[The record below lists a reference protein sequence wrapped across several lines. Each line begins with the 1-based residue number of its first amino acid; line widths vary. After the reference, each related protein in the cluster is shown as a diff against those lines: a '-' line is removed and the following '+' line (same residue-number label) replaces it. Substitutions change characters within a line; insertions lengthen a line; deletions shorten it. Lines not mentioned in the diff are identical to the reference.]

1 MHADGQAQLTAAL
14 VAAARHSTVEIH
26 FQKGLAGAAGDVV
39 SASRNTAINPAVVD
53 AFALAIVASE
63 GPPAYPGLRGHDPD
77 LAAARRNA
85 GRVGAAMAELKKVVP
100 NTGSYVAESSFFEAD
115 WQKSYWGA
123 NYPRL
128 LEIKKKI

>member
-1 MHADGQAQLTAAL
+1 M
-14 VAAARHSTVEIH
+14 
-26 FQKGLAGAAGDVV
+26 
-39 SASRNTAINPAVVD
+39 NPAVID

-63 GPPAYPGLRGHDPD
+63 GPPAYPGLQGHDPD
-77 LAAARRNA
+77 QASARRNA

-100 NTGSYVAESSFFEAD
+100 DTGSYVAESSFFEAD

-128 LEIKKKI
+128 LEIKKKYDPSGLFFAHHGVGGEGWSADGFTRISGR